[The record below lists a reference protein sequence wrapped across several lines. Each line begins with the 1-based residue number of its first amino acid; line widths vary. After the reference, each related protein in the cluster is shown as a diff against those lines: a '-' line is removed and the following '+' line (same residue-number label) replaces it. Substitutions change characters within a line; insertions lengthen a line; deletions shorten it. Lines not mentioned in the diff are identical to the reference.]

1 MALGD
6 GFLTINIAGI
16 ETVQAKVRQFATWGA
31 NIETLEPVMEQIGED
46 ILADN
51 AMQFLTEGDF
61 YRASMAAQLVA
72 PKWEPL
78 APSTQ
83 RDRARR
89 GYEPDH
95 PILWR
100 TGDLANSLSS
110 RDAGGNIFEASKN
123 GLRVGTSIPYASFH
137 EYGTSRMPPR
147 PLVGLTRERSQAIV
161 RAVGDYV
168 REQARHAGLNAAS

>member
-1 MALGD
+1 M
-6 GFLTINIAGI
+6 GFLTIEIAGMQ
-16 ETVQAKVRQFATWGA
+16 TVQAKVRAFATWGRH
-31 NIETLEPVMEQIGED
+31 IETLEPVMEQIGED

-51 AMQFLTEGDF
+51 AMQFLTEGDY
-61 YRASMAAQLVA
+61 YRASMAAALVS

-83 RDRARR
+83 RDRERR

-100 TGDLANSLSS
+100 TGTLAASLSE
-110 RDAGGNIFEASKN
+110 RDGPGNIFETTKTSV
-123 GLRVGTSIPYASFH
+123 RVGTSVPYASYH
-137 EYGTSRMPPR
+137 EYGTTRMPPR
-147 PLVGLTRERSQAIV
+147 PLVGLTRSRSEAIV

-168 REQARHAGLNAAS
+168 RQQARDAGVA

>member
-61 YRASMAAQLVA
+61 YRGSMIAQLVA
-72 PKWEPL
+72 PKWQPL
-78 APSTQ
+78 AASTV
-83 RDRARR
+83 RDRVRR
-89 GYEPDH
+89 GYEGDH

-100 TGDLANSLSS
+100 TGELAASLSE
-110 RDAGGNIFEASKN
+110 RGAAGNIFETSKR

-147 PLVGLTRERSQAIV
+147 PLVGLTRNRSQAIV

-168 REQARHAGLNAAS
+168 REQARQAGLHPAE